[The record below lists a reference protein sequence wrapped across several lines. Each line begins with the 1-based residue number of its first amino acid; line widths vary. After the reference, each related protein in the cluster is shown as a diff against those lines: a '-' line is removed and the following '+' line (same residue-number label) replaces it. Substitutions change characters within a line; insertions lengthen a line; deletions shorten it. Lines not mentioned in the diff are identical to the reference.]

1 MKLDAGRIISAGADF
16 GADCLQ
22 RIRHNAKEPRIRRT
36 KADVLNK
43 PADKHAVSNEAIT
56 GLLAEPRRR
65 KILEWLEEEGS
76 ARVRDLSAAFEVSEA
91 TIRQD
96 LEKLEQEGRVTR
108 EHGGA
113 HLSRPGA
120 SKAGAMVLQH
130 MENMDMKRRIGAY
143 AASLVGDGETIILDA
158 GTTTTEVATRLVDRS
173 NLTIITNALNIA
185 IILGAVPG
193 FAVHLPGGQF
203 KSPTLS
209 VSGDKAV
216 EYFHNIYAGKLFLAT
231 AGVGPESGLTYPSF
245 ADLELKKA
253 MIKAASHVYLVADS
267 TKINKSSFTRLGAL
281 ELINTFVTD
290 DGISDS
296 DAKEFELRG
305 IEVLIA
311 R

>member
-1 MKLDAGRIISAGADF
+1 MSD
-16 GADCLQ
+16 
-22 RIRHNAKEPRIRRT
+22 
-36 KADVLNK
+36 K
-43 PADKHAVSNEAIT
+43 PSYPNDGMA

-96 LEKLEQEGRVTR
+96 LERLEQEGHITR

-113 HLSRPGA
+113 HLSRPA
-120 SKAGAMVLQH
+120 AATGAMVLQH
-130 MENMDMKRRIGAY
+130 MENMDKKRKIGAY

-158 GTTTTEVATRLVDRS
+158 GTTTTEVAMRLKDRR
-173 NLTIITNALNIA
+173 NLTIITSALNIA
-185 IILGAVPG
+185 IVLGAIPG
-193 FAVHLPGGQF
+193 FSVHLPGGQF

-216 EYFHNIYAGKLFLAT
+216 DYFHNIYAGKLFLAT
-231 AGVGPESGLTYPSF
+231 AGVGPEAGLTYPSF

-267 TKINKSSFTRLGAL
+267 TKINKSAFTRLGAL
-281 ELINTFVTD
+281 ELIHSFVTD
-290 DGISDS
+290 DGISDR
-296 DAKEFELRG
+296 DAREFEQRG